1 MLDILKSLESDN
13 QYNNDF
19 TLIQELIKR
28 INSIL
33 SDDNITND
41 FLDKMDNDLNYLD
54 QKYDDLFD
62 LINLFDPIC
71 FELKKKNHIKYV
83 EKLREENRKRRK
95 EREKNTFT
103 DFMEKKIRDTTS
115 YFKGVLEN
123 IEIILNNN
131 FYATKDKIN
140 FKKLKEKI
148 ESWYTVYNETNTLKG
163 IEAKDLENID
173 LEITDFFDKYIIK
186 EPVEENYAERLLYD
200 FGHLEENWKQ
210 EMLGGNKDDRQRN

>member
-13 QYNNDF
+13 QYDNDF

-62 LINLFDPIC
+62 PIC

-83 EKLREENRKRRK
+83 EKLRDENRKKRK
-95 EREKNTFT
+95 EREKNTNL
-103 DFMEKKIRDTTS
+103 
-115 YFKGVLEN
+115 FKN
-123 IEIILNNN
+123 
-131 FYATKDKIN
+131 
-140 FKKLKEKI
+140 
-148 ESWYTVYNETNTLKG
+148 WYY
-163 IEAKDLENID
+163 
-173 LEITDFFDKYIIK
+173 
-186 EPVEENYAERLLYD
+186 
-200 FGHLEENWKQ
+200 
-210 EMLGGNKDDRQRN
+210 